1 MKVDV
6 YGQQWWWSYE
16 YDLNGDGKPEI
27 VTANELVIPVDRKVE
42 LRVHSRDVIHSF
54 WIPALAGTRDAVPGR
69 TQYLEM
75 EAGQIGVYDGQCKEY
90 CGLSHAN
97 MRARAVVLSQ
107 SDFDRWL
114 TDQQKDASAPPSG
127 SLAAAGLDVFKTKCV
142 SCHEIR
148 GVDDVEGKA
157 ALVAGHAPDLTH
169 LMSRQVFASGTFPLY
184 VTNTDGKLVFNR
196 NQLEAWLRDPPGQL
210 PMAPDERRGM
220 PNLHLSDTEIDQLVA
235 YLQTLGPYPQGATP
249 P

>member
-1 MKVDV
+1 
-6 YGQQWWWSYE
+6 
-16 YDLNGDGKPEI
+16 
-27 VTANELVIPVDRKVE
+27 
-42 LRVHSRDVIHSF
+42 
-54 WIPALAGTRDAVPGR
+54 
-69 TQYLEM
+69 M